1 VSGPWILLSFL
12 AVPRLLT
19 AWKIYSRPRP
29 AAKPENWPVWP
40 LWYVGW
46 ALYFNREAGKWFILG
61 LLLNLLV
68 PVVIGVLG

>member
-1 VSGPWILLSFL
+1 
-12 AVPRLLT
+12 
-19 AWKIYSRPRP
+19 
-29 AAKPENWPVWP
+29 VWP

-68 PVVIGVLG
+68 PAVIGAL